1 MSGANSGSELS
12 IELLTF
18 ALSAQGFGSVAALNE
33 WLASASVEDAT
44 IKLDTIAN
52 YILIGLEA
60 LEGGAQ

>member
-1 MSGANSGSELS
+1 M
-12 IELLTF
+12 ELLTF